1 MKLQQG
7 MEVYLKTGEVFTID
21 NQMNSNKSCTEWD
34 VHRFFQ
40 EGILKELKE
49 GEKYAVCS

>member
-1 MKLQQG
+1 MKQK
-7 MEVYLKTGEVFTID
+7 VYLKTGEVFTID

-40 EGILKELKE
+40 EGILKEVKE